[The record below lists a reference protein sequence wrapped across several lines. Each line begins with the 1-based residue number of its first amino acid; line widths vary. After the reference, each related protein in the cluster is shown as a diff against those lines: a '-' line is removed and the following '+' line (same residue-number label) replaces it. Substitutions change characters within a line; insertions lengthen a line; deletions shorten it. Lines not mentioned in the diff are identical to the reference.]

1 MSILITK
8 PFSKR
13 QPVCTET
20 RNALATAFRPHFF
33 FNEEKKTE
41 MLCRLFFG
49 RTLLAREFAALCG
62 GNNSGEVDTTVGVDQ
77 SGIYLEYY
85 HHQLDCVG
93 ACLIYQTN
101 GSRLVLSNEHIRF
114 LHPANREQKKRRW
127 FSQQKAACQSLGI
140 ATIQINAA
148 KTSISQGYYYY
159 PLLGF
164 NAALP
169 ECVTGLLPKKL
180 TAFRTLAELY
190 AHPQGKQLWYQL
202 GRPCQMT
209 FELQEN
215 GTR

>member
-8 PFSKR
+8 PFFQK

-20 RNALATAFRPHFF
+20 RTPLVTVCRPHFF
-33 FNEEKKTE
+33 FNEEKETE
-41 MLCRLFFG
+41 MLCRTFFG
-49 RTLLAREFAALCG
+49 RTLFAREFAALCG
-62 GNNSGEVDTTVGVDQ
+62 GNNGEIDTTVGIDQ

-85 HHQLDCVG
+85 HHQLDCIG
-93 ACLIYQTN
+93 ACLIYQAN
-101 GSRLVLSNEHIRF
+101 DSRFVLSNEHVRF
-114 LHPANREQKKRRW
+114 LHPADREQKKRRW

-164 NAALP
+164 NAVLP
-169 ECVTGLLPKKL
+169 ECVSGLLPKKL
-180 TAFRTLAELY
+180 TACRTLAELY

-202 GRPCQMT
+202 GQPCQMT
-209 FELQEN
+209 LELQEN
-215 GTR
+215 STR